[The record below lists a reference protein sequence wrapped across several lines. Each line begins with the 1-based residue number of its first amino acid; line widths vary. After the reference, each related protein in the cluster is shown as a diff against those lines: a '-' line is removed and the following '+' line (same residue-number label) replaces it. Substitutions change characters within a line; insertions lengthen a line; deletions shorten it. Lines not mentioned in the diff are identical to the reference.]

1 MAAPLDAEAVRSF
14 ADDGFLIR
22 RSLFTPEEVG
32 LLSQLSHSS
41 APRSHGRGGNAQEEG
56 RQSEFWMLPGPDP
69 EAPSVFDAVCFAT
82 RMTGTLSALLEE

>member
-1 MAAPLDAEAVRSF
+1 MPTVETNGASIYYEVHGDGPTVVF
-14 ADDGFLIR
+14 A
-22 RSLFTPEEVG
+22 
-32 LLSQLSHSS
+32 
-41 APRSHGRGGNAQEEG
+41 HGRGGNAQEEG